1 MAASMGDKNKNESKK
16 KKKQQHEHGYT
27 QDEIIKIVHFL
38 PRSSYEFDG
47 LSFLHL
53 YLRYPKFKQA
63 IDSGKYVF
71 VDGKVVLKSKKCLR
85 MKNGRLT
92 TIDFSDEELSE
103 YCLSLV
109 HIHKPIAYHYR
120 PVLGRRAPGRHGP
133 AYSRKISAARETNI
147 VEAKKVSSL
156 KDITNDN
163 LFVMIGGGQEPPNNF
178 CKALVHFMEVRGI
191 TVEQLAD
198 ETGLSEKTIQ
208 RMRNDPD
215 RTPSLESVVAVCVGL
230 HLDAYDSD
238 MLLHLAGYQLTNR
251 KTDRIYRLFLNF
263 AFKESVK
270 DCNNMLIRLGMKPL
284 TDLHE

>member
-1 MAASMGDKNKNESKK
+1 MAAPMGDRNKNKKSKK
-16 KKKQQHEHGYT
+16 KKNQNHDGIT
-27 QDEIIKIVHFL
+27 VEIEKM
-38 PRSSYEFDG
+38 PRHYYRQSFEFTGTD
-47 LSFLHL
+47 FFYL
-53 YLRYPKFKQA
+53 YLRYPKFKSA

-85 MKNGRLT
+85 VKDGRLT
-92 TIDFSDEELSE
+92 TIDFSDEEISE

-109 HIHKPIAYHYR
+109 YIRRPMGVHYR
-120 PVLGRRAPGRHGP
+120 PALGRRAPGRRGSVYRLRMP
-133 AYSRKISAARETNI
+133 TIETRI
-147 VEAKKVSSL
+147 AEAKKISSL
-156 KDITNDN
+156 KDITKDN
-163 LFVMIGGGQEPPNNF
+163 LFVMIGGGQEPPINF
-178 CKALVHFMEVRGI
+178 CKALVHFM
-191 TVEQLAD
+191 TVCGVTIAQLAE

-251 KTDRIYRLFLNF
+251 KTDRVYRLFLNF

-270 DCNNMLIRLGMKPL
+270 DCNDLLIRLGMEPL

>member
-1 MAASMGDKNKNESKK
+1 MGDKNKNKSKM
-16 KKKQQHEHGYT
+16 KKKQQREHGYT
-27 QDEIIKIVHFL
+27 QDKIKKMVRFL
-38 PRSSYEFDG
+38 SRPSYEFDG

-85 MKNGRLT
+85 MENGRLT

-109 HIHKPIAYHYR
+109 HILKPIGYRYR
-120 PVLGRRAPGRHGP
+120 PVLGRRAPGYRSP
-133 AYSRKISAARETNI
+133 AYRQISTARETDI

-156 KDITNDN
+156 KDITKEN
-163 LFVMIGGGQEPPNNF
+163 LFMMIGGGQEPPNNF
-178 CKALVHFMEVRGI
+178 CKALVHFMEVRGV

-208 RMRNDPD
+208 RMRNDSD

-270 DCNNMLIRLGMKPL
+270 DCNDMLIRLGMDPL